1 MEKYAWQLEALVRFL
16 KVKSL
21 LCDVNVGAGK
31 TYFAISCVEELL
43 KRSRDDFSVLVVTPT
58 IVLMKKNWYVEFINN
73 GFSKEDLGMYYGIS
87 KELKKITLTTVASF
101 PNVSKLKRFDF
112 LIYDEVHHCT
122 SGVQLDSLFKTY
134 EYILGLSSTISCG
147 SGMNVFLKSWFKE
160 VYTFSSS
167 EALSL
172 SLMNRFTLKNI
183 GIKILDVGLRYSY
196 DCVSSDIT
204 KILDKGGGFN
214 KIMKGGFSKLKS
226 EFLVKSNIRKGLVNG
241 YLRKVIVCANLICKN
256 LDKQI
261 IVFSETIKSVE
272 YLKKELDSRGV
283 SCGLCSSKTKV
294 KDRDLILDRYSSGE
308 LKVLLTARMF
318 DEGYNLPKIDMA
330 IVYSGNS
337 KYSQLKQRIGRA
349 TRKKSGDI
357 VSKIYQLYLCDTYE
371 ERYVK
376 TRTKDFKHL
385 CDSFEEIIV

>member
-1 MEKYAWQLEALVRFL
+1 MEKYAWQLSALARFL
-16 KVKSL
+16 EVKSL

-31 TYFAISCVEELL
+31 TYFAISCIVELL
-43 KRSRDDFSVLVVTPT
+43 KTSSLDFSVLVVTPT
-58 IVLMKKNWYVEFINN
+58 IVLMKKNWYVELLKE
-73 GFSKEDLGMYYGIS
+73 GFSEKDVGMYYGVS

-101 PNVSKLKRFDF
+101 PKVSKLKRFNF

-122 SGVQLDSLFKTY
+122 SGVQLDSLFKNY

-147 SGMNVFLKSWFKE
+147 SGMNLFLKRWFKE
-160 VYTFSSS
+160 VYTFGSS

-183 GIKILDVGLRYSY
+183 GIKILDVGLKYSY
-196 DCVSSDIT
+196 DCVSSEIT
-204 KILDKGGGFN
+204 KILERGGGFN
-214 KIMKGGFSKLKS
+214 KIMKGGFSRHKS

-241 YLRKVIVCANLICKN
+241 YMRKVLVCANLICKN

-272 YLKKELDSRGV
+272 SIKKELDFRGV

-330 IVYSGNS
+330 IIFSGNS

-349 TRKKSGDI
+349 TRKKEGNV

-376 TRTKDFKHL
+376 TRTKDFKRL
-385 CDSFEEIIV
+385 CDSFEEIVV